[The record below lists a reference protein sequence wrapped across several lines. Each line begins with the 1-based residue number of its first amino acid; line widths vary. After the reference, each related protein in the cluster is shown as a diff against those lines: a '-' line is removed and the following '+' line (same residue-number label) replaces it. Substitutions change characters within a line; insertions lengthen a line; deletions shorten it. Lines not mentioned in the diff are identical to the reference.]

1 MACDP
6 DIAIPPGARRRVAR
20 IMSGCGERGAGAAGR
35 TAKGGVYHQRK
46 PRASPL
52 YQCADRHLAE
62 LRSEGRLQRLLEE
75 CVIGCERECSPRPG
89 ISGTCCAMKAQ
100 TLTSR

>member
-62 LRSEGRLQRLLEE
+62 LRSEGRPASRPSFSGELILLSFSHL
-75 CVIGCERECSPRPG
+75 SPPQ
-89 ISGTCCAMKAQ
+89 KEW
-100 TLTSR
+100 